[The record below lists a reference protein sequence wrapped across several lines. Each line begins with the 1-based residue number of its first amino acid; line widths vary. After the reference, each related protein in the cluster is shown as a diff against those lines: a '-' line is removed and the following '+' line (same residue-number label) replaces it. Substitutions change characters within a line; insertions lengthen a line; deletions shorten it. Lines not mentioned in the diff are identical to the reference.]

1 MECSLA
7 THRLVIPDID
17 IDVCEFL
24 PRHELARCA
33 VDRLTCKFERP
44 LVLTLTPQ
52 EVALR
57 VEQEI
62 RLWSLLHRSCHYLYS
77 LDFLV

>member
-7 THRLVIPDID
+7 THRLVVPNID
-17 IDVCEFL
+17 INIREFF

-33 VDRLTCKFERP
+33 VDRLACKLECP
-44 LVLTLTPQ
+44 LVLALTPQ

-62 RLWSLLHRSCHYLYS
+62 
-77 LDFLV
+77 